1 MHPNAAVQ
9 RRHRGVIL
17 DFFFYSSPISSPKA
31 WQGVKCG
38 CGLCAT
44 PGNTGLQLWNVRNSL
59 FRPKPLLRYQWSY
72 SGPHVFL
79 SLIPVMVAVTTS
91 WLKGKRER
99 MRQAW
104 HRRLYAHIF
113 PTGWWA
119 LPPPNQTWS
128 EQTAPHTLH
137 PSLSTS
143 FSSSSA
149 STPGWAREEH
159 IRDSESVPSQGQW

>member
-17 DFFFYSSPISSPKA
+17 DFFFIAPHSLPQSMA
-31 WQGVKCG
+31 G
-38 CGLCAT
+38 CKMWLWPLCHSWKYRVAALKRQEFSFSIKT
-44 PGNTGLQLWNVRNSL
+44 LTEVPMEL
-59 FRPKPLLRYQWSY
+59 FRPPR
-72 SGPHVFL
+72 VF
-79 SLIPVMVAVTTS
+79 IPNTS
-91 WLKGKRER
+91 NGGSD
-99 MRQAW
+99 
-104 HRRLYAHIF
+104 HIF

-119 LPPPNQTWS
+119 LPPPKQTWS

-159 IRDSESVPSQGQW
+159 IRDSESVQW